1 MGDSTDL
8 ALHAIDE
15 ELTKS
20 SDVSEAGEGSGSS
33 EASSVAS
40 AVRTDLLS
48 LHAYLA
54 YTAVFLILQLQPT
67 RTGWLSVVRLS
78 VTRACVCVL

>member
-1 MGDSTDL
+1 LYTNLDVIQSFRAFDTDEDEAIPVEDSTDL

-40 AVRTDLLS
+40 AVRTDFLS

-54 YTAVFLILQLQPT
+54 FDTVF
-67 RTGWLSVVRLS
+67 
-78 VTRACVCVL
+78 